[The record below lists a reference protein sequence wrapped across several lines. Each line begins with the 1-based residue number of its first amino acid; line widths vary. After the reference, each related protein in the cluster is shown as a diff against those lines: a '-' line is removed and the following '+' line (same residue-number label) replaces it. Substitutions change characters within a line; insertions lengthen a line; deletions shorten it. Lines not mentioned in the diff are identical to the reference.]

1 MSRRRLMLTFAGL
14 AITTVVALAGD
25 SAPSLEGLPRSEL
38 QVVTASGV
46 HTFQVWIAADDQS
59 RERGLMYVRELP
71 PGQGMLF
78 LFGRPR
84 YVSFWMKNTYLSL
97 DMAFIGADGRVVN
110 VAREVAPLS
119 EDPVAS
125 AAPVSA
131 VLELVAG
138 TAARIGLA
146 PGDRVIHPAFAST
159 KSP

>member
-1 MSRRRLMLTFAGL
+1 MRRLLLLALAGL
-14 AITTVVALAGD
+14 AVASVVAAAAD
-25 SAPSLEGLPRSEL
+25 SAPSFEDLPRSEL
-38 QVVTASGV
+38 QVVTTSGT
-46 HTFQVWIAADDQS
+46 HRFQVWVAADDRS

-71 PGQGMLF
+71 SGQGMLF

-97 DMAFIGADGRVVN
+97 DMVFINAAGQVVN
-110 VAREVAPLS
+110 VARDVAPLS

-146 PGDRVIHPAFAST
+146 HGDRIVHPAFAST
-159 KSP
+159 VSP